1 LGSEGGVL
9 TRVRLLTVSAVGR
22 ASSTVTARPVGRWRL
37 LMSRRGAVHRW
48 GPRGGG
54 DCAGGRPE
62 VAVHVEALVVARV
75 EGIWR
80 RRHGPEVDGA
90 SSGLGKLR
98 WTGAQLLVV
107 VIGLGARRSGPTM
120 ERRPQQ
126 RKRMMAWWCSGGSE
140 EAHLVLW
147 TVLHRGGTPAD
158 TEERGVAWHCSSVV
172 AAASGAEERV
182 RVRERGRKRRATSL
196 HQWATVARG

>member
-1 LGSEGGVL
+1 LGSEGTGVG
-9 TRVRLLTVSAVGR
+9 LLTVSAVGQ
-22 ASSTVTARPVGRWRL
+22 ASSTVTARSVGRWRL
-37 LMSRRGAVHRW
+37 LTSRRGAVHRW
-48 GPRGGG
+48 GSRGGG

-62 VAVHVEALVVARV
+62 AAVHVEALVVARA

-98 WTGAQLLVV
+98 WTGSQLLVV
-107 VIGLGARRSGPTM
+107 VTGLGARRSGPMM

-126 RKRMMAWWCSGGSE
+126 RKRTVAWWCSDGSE

-147 TVLHRGGTPAD
+147 TVLHRGGTPTD
-158 TEERGVAWHCSSVV
+158 TEERGMAWHCSSDA

-182 RVRERGRKRRATSL
+182 RVRKRGRKRRATLL